1 MDVMREIY
9 FGNLQHLAGTTLIR
23 LHLLTRERLRLGCY
37 YQSRGKEQTMSKEE
51 ALRYWEW
58 IYENIKDYFDPHWEG
73 SERREHRE
81 HVQAVEWAI
90 KALKGADDGDQ

>member
-1 MDVMREIY
+1 
-9 FGNLQHLAGTTLIR
+9 
-23 LHLLTRERLRLGCY
+23 
-37 YQSRGKEQTMSKEE
+37 MSKEE

-81 HVQAVEWAI
+81 YVQAVEWAI
-90 KALKGADDGDQ
+90 KALRGADTKGGNDGTDNRIFHNTDTV

>member
-1 MDVMREIY
+1 
-9 FGNLQHLAGTTLIR
+9 
-23 LHLLTRERLRLGCY
+23 
-37 YQSRGKEQTMSKEE
+37 MSKEE

-58 IYENIKDYFDPHWEG
+58 TYKNIKDYFDPHWEG

-90 KALKGADDGDQ
+90 KALKGAGDEHDK